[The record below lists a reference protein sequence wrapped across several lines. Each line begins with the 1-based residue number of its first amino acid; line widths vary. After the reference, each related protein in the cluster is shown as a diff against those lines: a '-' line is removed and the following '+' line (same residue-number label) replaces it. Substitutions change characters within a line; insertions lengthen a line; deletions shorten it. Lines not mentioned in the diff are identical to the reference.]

1 MSTPTYPFV
10 GSHSRAYY
18 KLESTFGT
26 FDAAAICYGLPWT
39 GIEPAMSPN
48 LLPVKTIGSDQ
59 YNALKRGMRRGDVKL
74 AWALPSE
81 AAILIKECWNLY
93 AVDLELLYHDD
104 TWAYPSNLVSLLFTG
119 CRCNRMSVEAEA
131 SDRDDEAML
140 IRAAADFIA
149 QKLTTA
155 VAKQTSGTYAD
166 TFATA
171 GKVFSDGYVKM
182 DGAAMTECVGWR
194 VDFNFNLKPV
204 PVIRSS
210 DGDLMKYLQ
219 SRRKEVSAD
228 LSFDFESKAR
238 FDDVVNDTARTW
250 EIGLGSAGHYVTLTS
265 AKASL
270 VSVPEKADDVLSCKV
285 KLIPLSVD
293 VARPY

>member
-39 GIEPAMSPN
+39 SIEPAMSPN
-48 LLPVKTIGSDQ
+48 LLPVKTVGSDQ
-59 YNALKRGMRRGDVKL
+59 YNALKRGKRAGDVKL
-74 AWALPSE
+74 AWAFPSE

-119 CRCNRMSVEAEA
+119 CRGNRMSVEAEA

-238 FDDVVNDTARTW
+238 FDDVVNDTARPS
-250 EIGLGSAGHYVTLTS
+250 ESDLGGAGAYVTLTS

-270 VSVPEKADDVLSCKV
+270 VSVPEKVDDVLRSEEHPSE
-285 KLIPLSVD
+285 L
-293 VARPY
+293 

>member
-10 GSHSRAYY
+10 GSYSRAYW
-18 KLESTFGT
+18 KLENSFGT
-26 FDAAAICYGLPWT
+26 FDPAAICYSFPWT
-39 GIEPAMSPN
+39 SKEPAMSPN

-59 YNALKRGMRRGDVKL
+59 YNALKKGMRRGDVKL

-81 AAILIKECWNLY
+81 AAVLIKECWDLWAFSLEMLY
-93 AVDLELLYHDD
+93 YSD

-119 CRCNRMSVEAEA
+119 CRCNRMSIEAEA

-155 VAKQTSGTYAD
+155 VAKQSSGTYSD
-166 TFATA
+166 MFATA
-171 GKVFSDGYVKM
+171 SKAFHNGYVKM
-182 DGAAMTECVGWR
+182 GGAEMTECVGWR

-204 PVIRSS
+204 PVIRTADS
-210 DGDLMKYLQ
+210 DLMKYLQ
-219 SRRKEVSAD
+219 SRRKEVTAD
-228 LSFDFESKAR
+228 LSFEFESKAR

-250 EIGLGSAGHYVTLTS
+250 EIGLGSAGHYVTLTD
-265 AKASL
+265 AKAKL

-285 KLIPLSVD
+285 QLIPLSAD